1 MGGCAIIVVGAIL
14 ACDEDAF
21 RFGFGFD
28 AGDSAPS
35 LHFDIS
41 PCSCVAKAGV
51 DEEILQHVVQRR
63 ADVLP
68 REPRRMR
75 EAPRRAEQYMGLRRR
90 CE

>member
-1 MGGCAIIVVGAIL
+1 MGGCAIIVVGVIL

-21 RFGFGFD
+21 RFGFE

-35 LHFDIS
+35 LQFGIS
-41 PCSCVAKAGV
+41 SNSCVAKARV

-68 REPRRMR
+68 REPRWMR